1 MCMAISGGGFVSV
14 AYGAAVDGLLHQF
27 PVGAR
32 SVAFVVPLICYL
44 YVLWFSRAAE
54 AAPTH
59 KIEEDVASVH

>member
-1 MCMAISGGGFVSV
+1 
-14 AYGAAVDGLLHQF
+14 
-27 PVGAR
+27 VGAR